1 MASVKSPSRLPRL
14 AIKTSA
20 STSDLNEPYYT
31 PKHSNGQQSRNQTGI
46 LENGGKMTEDYFAT
60 DSRPFAIGSK
70 FPGTR
75 YAGGS
80 FSIVDED
87 DQIPTPPVDI
97 PQPSADILGP
107 FLEES
112 DQPHNSRYAEPSPLE
127 LFIRQRNTSIDF
139 SPQVTLDS
147 GHKHGLNEPLP
158 KDIIRPRIIEQS
170 LLGVLPS
177 DSSRVGVVD
186 DLDASEWT
194 DCGSAKDY
202 LKGHLKAVSEGAH
215 RDQTHS
221 ERPER
226 PFLSAVAMETAG
238 CRDHAE
244 VEPIASLTSE
254 STASSVSHEVRTP
267 IGSPSEYTS
276 SPISAFLPLRQPT
289 SFQESSAW
297 PAPRRHGS
305 SRPKSYAS
313 DRSAGLRNGRRRSS
327 LRSSSTTSMS
337 PASAFLSMW
346 GKEEASAQPDDEG
359 QEVGDYVLGK
369 QIGFGGFSVVR
380 EAYTIEDGER
390 VQRAVKIVRK
400 QVSGKED
407 RENEQ
412 LQAEFEH
419 EVGLWRC
426 LINCHILP
434 LVAVYETNFATF
446 CFTPLI
452 TGGTLFDVV
461 RSNRKGLDGKQAR
474 RYTYQLAEA
483 VRYLHED
490 VRVVHRDIKLENCLV
505 DRSSPDD
512 AAEGGNVLLC
522 DFGMAEFITSDTRS
536 NSPDPYENASD
547 RPPSKSIG
555 PSETST
561 SIIGS
566 LQYASPELVAGPAG
580 LLKTSVD
587 IWAFGVVVYA
597 LLVGNLPFNHPLP
610 SKVQKMIST
619 GDWSEA
625 ALSQAHG
632 VKDNVQDALDL
643 LRGCLELESDARW
656 DVSQVL
662 GCRWLR
668 GCREL
673 YGEVDSGWSR

>member
-1 MASVKSPSRLPRL
+1 MASVESPLRLQRL
-14 AIKTSA
+14 SIKTSV
-20 STSDLNEPYYT
+20 STSGSDEPNYST
-31 PKHSNGQQSRNQTGI
+31 KHSNGPRSHNQTG
-46 LENGGKMTEDYFAT
+46 EDQGELSEEYFAT
-60 DSRPFAIGSK
+60 DSRPFVIGSK
-70 FPGTR
+70 FPRAR

-80 FSIVDED
+80 FSVVD
-87 DQIPTPPVDI
+87 DQDQVPTPPVNI
-97 PQPSADILGP
+97 PHSSADSLGP

-112 DQPHNSRYAEPSPLE
+112 DQPHSSRYAEPSPLE
-127 LFIRQRNTSIDF
+127 RFVRQRTTSINF
-139 SPQVTLDS
+139 NPQVTLDS

-158 KDIIRPRIIEQS
+158 KTIIRPRAIERS
-170 LLGVLPS
+170 LLEALS
-177 DSSRVGVVD
+177 EDRSRVDVVD
-186 DLDASEWT
+186 DGVASECT
-194 DCGSAKDY
+194 DCGSTKDY
-202 LKGHLKAVSEGAH
+202 LKGQLKAVSEGAH
-215 RDQTHS
+215 NDQTHPQG
-221 ERPER
+221 PER
-226 PFLSAVAMETAG
+226 SLVPASAVGTAG
-238 CRDHAE
+238 CSDHAE
-244 VEPIASLTSE
+244 GEPLASLTSE
-254 STASSVSHEVRTP
+254 STASTLSHEVRTP
-267 IGSPSEYTS
+267 IGSPSEYAI
-276 SPISAFLPLRQPT
+276 SPISAFSPLRQPT

-297 PAPRRHGS
+297 PAPRRHRS
-305 SRPKSYAS
+305 SRPKSYTY
-313 DRSAGLRNGRRRSS
+313 DKSAGLRNGRHRSS
-327 LRSSSTTSMS
+327 LRSTSTTSMS

-346 GKEEASAQPDDEG
+346 GKDEATAQPDDEG

-426 LINCHILP
+426 LIHRHILP
-434 LVAVYETNFATF
+434 LIAVYETNFATF
-446 CFTPLI
+446 CFTRLN

-461 RSNRKGLDGKQAR
+461 RSNRKGLDGRRAR
-474 RYTYQLAEA
+474 RYAYQLAEA
-483 VRYLHED
+483 IRYLHED

-505 DRSSPDD
+505 DRSSPED
-512 AAEGGNVLLC
+512 AAEGGNILLC

-547 RPPSKSIG
+547 RPPPKSIG

-587 IWAFGVVVYA
+587 IWAYGVVLYA

-610 SKVQKMIST
+610 SKVQKMILA
-619 GDWSEA
+619 GDWSQA

-632 VKDNVQDALDL
+632 VQDNVQDAVDL

-656 DVSQVL
+656 DVAQVL
-662 GCRWLR
+662 GCRWLH

-673 YGEVDSGWSR
+673 YGEVDSGWAR

>member
-1 MASVKSPSRLPRL
+1 MPSVETPLRLQGL
-14 AIKTSA
+14 TIKTSA
-20 STSDLNEPYYT
+20 SSSGSDEPYYS
-31 PKHSNGQQSRNQTGI
+31 PQHLNGLHNRNATAEDQRTSTG
-46 LENGGKMTEDYFAT
+46 DYFV
-60 DSRPFAIGSK
+60 DNSRPFAIGPK
-70 FPGTR
+70 YPRAR
-75 YAGGS
+75 YAGSS
-80 FSIVDED
+80 FSIVDDED
-87 DQIPTPPVDI
+87 EVPTPPVDI
-97 PQPSADILGP
+97 PQPSADTLGP

-127 LFIRQRNTSIDF
+127 RFIRQRSTSINF

-147 GHKHGLNEPLP
+147 GRKHGLNEPLP
-158 KDIIRPRIIEQS
+158 KTINQRRTSARS
-170 LLGVLPS
+170 LLEALSDDRFQVGSVDREDAPGWTNYNSTRSHFDDQFKVLDEDAHQSRAQPREPEPS
-177 DSSRVGVVD
+177 LV
-186 DLDASEWT
+186 
-194 DCGSAKDY
+194 
-202 LKGHLKAVSEGAH
+202 
-215 RDQTHS
+215 
-221 ERPER
+221 P
-226 PFLSAVAMETAG
+226 AVAVETAR
-238 CRDHAE
+238 CSNRAE

-254 STASSVSHEVRTP
+254 STASSVSHEARTP
-267 IGSPSEYTS
+267 SGSPSEYAL
-276 SPISAFLPLRQPT
+276 SPISIFSPPRQPT

-297 PAPRRHGS
+297 PVPRRQGS
-305 SRPKSYAS
+305 SRPKSYTY

-327 LRSSSTTSMS
+327 LRSTSTTSMS

-346 GKEEASAQPDDEG
+346 GKEEATAQPDDEG

-400 QVSGKED
+400 LVSGKED

-426 LINCHILP
+426 LIHRHILP

-446 CFTPLI
+446 CFTRLI

-461 RSNRKGLDGKQAR
+461 RSNRKGLDGKRAR
-474 RYTYQLAEA
+474 RYAYQLAEA
-483 VRYLHED
+483 IRYLHED

-505 DRSSPDD
+505 DRSNPED
-512 AAEGGNVLLC
+512 AAEGGNILLC

-536 NSPDPYENASD
+536 NSPDPYEDASD
-547 RPPSKSIG
+547 RPPPKSIG

-610 SKVQKMIST
+610 SKVQKMILA
-619 GDWSEA
+619 GEWSQSV
-625 ALSQAHG
+625 LSQAHG
-632 VKDNVQDALDL
+632 VQDNVQDAVDL
-643 LRGCLELESDARW
+643 LRGCLELDSDARW
-656 DVSQVL
+656 DVAQVL
-662 GCRWLR
+662 DCRWLH
-668 GCREL
+668 GCREC
-673 YGEVDSGWSR
+673 YGEVDSGWAR